1 MQRSCQMVNSTSK
14 GYRIAKTHWLKVKT
28 VEFQGIEEW
37 NKCFLRTKDWAI
49 KKTATP
55 HLEQKQWAIPHRQV
69 STKTS
74 LFCLSIIYC
83 EVLTG
88 TDRYLW
94 LTDRLLVC
102 FRTTQFFTVLFFD
115 FRSETV
121 MYCIEEMTVVD
132 SHLRNVIL
140 GSKVSPCALWIFISR
155 FDFPLSTVPD
165 MDNIPEATP

>member
-37 NKCFLRTKDWAI
+37 NKCFLRAKDWAI

-102 FRTTQFFTVLFFD
+102 FRTTQLFTVLFFD

-140 GSKVSPCALWIFISR
+140 WLKVSPCALWIFISR

-165 MDNIPEATP
+165 MNNIPEATP